1 MNWKV
6 LAGAGA
12 LSLAMLLGVLIGSVA
27 FQSAAAHTGD
37 RPQLQPAA
45 QAATTPA
52 TATTP
57 GSKAGKPNGGFRG
70 GPGMGHPGMGGPGM
84 GMGGRGGFDG
94 HGLGDGA
101 ATANGAN
108 RVISA
113 TTSLLTVVKG
123 DLTYATGKMDTATA
137 ADWVSRADSL
147 LAAAQSAATA
157 SQFGKAVATATAAGS
172 LARAADLLM
181 QQALGADKLPSYNQR
196 GFGGPGRGHMGQ
208 GGTTAATPTQ
218 AQASR
223 ELAGL
228 YNEIITT
235 APRLKAT
242 TGACEATSYLTGALN
257 RYSTA
262 YTAYQAGNF
271 AEVHSSVVV
280 SRALLEVTDSLVR
293 AATAPN
299 SPDTPV
305 EVPAPNF

>member
-1 MNWKV
+1 MV
-6 LAGAGA
+6 LGA
-12 LSLAMLLGVLIGSVA
+12 LIGSVA
-27 FQSAAAHTGD
+27 FQRAAADTLGS
-37 RPQLQPAA
+37 PQARPAA
-45 QAATTPA
+45 QATTPA
-52 TATTP
+52 PATTP
-57 GSKAGKPNGGFRG
+57 GTKPGKPNGGFRG
-70 GPGMGHPGMGGPGM
+70 GGPGLGHPGMGMGGPGM
-84 GMGGRGGFDG
+84 GMGGFDQHGGR
-94 HGLGDGA
+94 GDGA
-101 ATANGAN
+101 TTATGAN

-113 TTSLLTVVKG
+113 TTNLLTVVKG
-123 DLTYATGKMDTATA
+123 DLTYATGKMDTATV
-137 ADWVSRADSL
+137 ADWVSRADGL
-147 LAAAQSAATA
+147 LTAARSAVTA
-157 SQFGKAVATATAAGS
+157 SQFGKAVATANAAGS

-228 YNEIITT
+228 YNEIVTT
-235 APRLKAT
+235 AARLKAT
-242 TGACEATSYLTGALN
+242 PGSSEATPYLTGAQN

-262 YTAYQAGNF
+262 YTAYQAGNY
-271 AEVHSSVVV
+271 AEVHASVAV